1 MITKCKF
8 QLFERIDE
16 IFCDSSIT
24 YNQYNES
31 GNLAKTID
39 PLGNET
45 NYRYDNL
52 GRKISETNAEGGVT
66 KFVYWHDGQM
76 QSLTD
81 PVGNK
86 TIWIYNL
93 LGRVSREIITLDKK
107 VIARFF
113 YYDANGNI
121 VTKIDRNN
129 RVTSWTYDKL
139 NRPTSEIWHSR
150 WRSFIDNKQPIKK
163 FTTTYNNKGKIEST
177 EDGDNKFTFAY
188 GIFGNEIKQN
198 QNLADLG
205 KPIKFNFVTNIN
217 GQKTEKILNVDGKTA
232 LS

>member
-1 MITKCKF
+1 MVIERVNYSSLFKSNVAIMSFKHDKATC
-8 QLFERIDE
+8 QLSHFKIRSTINGKWKSQLLERIDE
-16 IFCDSSIT
+16 IFHYNSIT
-24 YNQYNES
+24 YNQYDES
-31 GNLAKTID
+31 KNLAKTID
-39 PLGNET
+39 PLGNKT

-66 KFVYWHDGQM
+66 KFAYWHDGQM

-107 VIARFF
+107 VVARFF

-139 NRPTSEIWHSR
+139 NRATSEIWHDS
-150 WRSFIDNKQPIKK
+150 W
-163 FTTTYNNKGKIEST
+163 
-177 EDGDNKFTFAY
+177 
-188 GIFGNEIKQN
+188 
-198 QNLADLG
+198 
-205 KPIKFNFVTNIN
+205 
-217 GQKTEKILNVDGKTA
+217 
-232 LS
+232 